1 VIAGD
6 GEGILEFFVEKLGIR
21 VLFAVVRFRLLVS
34 LEAPLGRLVSPSPT
48 AAPPPAMEEKGG
60 SFIHHVAAQ
69 Q

>member
-21 VLFAVVRFRLLVS
+21 VLFAVVGFRLLVS
-34 LEAPLGRLVSPSPT
+34 LEAPLSQLVSPSPT

-60 SFIHHVAAQ
+60 NFIHHVAA
-69 Q
+69 